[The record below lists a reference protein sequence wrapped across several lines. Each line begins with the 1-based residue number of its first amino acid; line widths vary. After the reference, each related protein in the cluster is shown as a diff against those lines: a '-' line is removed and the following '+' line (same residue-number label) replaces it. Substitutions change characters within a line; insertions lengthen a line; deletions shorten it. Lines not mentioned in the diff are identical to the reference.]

1 MRIARFSDNG
11 TPKYGVVDGPELS
24 VLQGHPLV
32 DGYETTGERVAIKEV
47 KLLSPTLPSKI
58 VCIGMNYRAHAM
70 EIGQDVPDE
79 PLMFFKPNTAVIGPG
94 DQIQLPHQSDQ
105 VELEIELAI
114 VIGKLTKNVSV
125 AEAAEHIWGYTVG
138 NDVTARDLQFS
149 DLQWARSKGFDTFC
163 PIGPWIETE
172 FEAEDQVIE
181 SRVNGEVRQ
190 KALLSDMNFKP
201 LELVSYVSE
210 NVTLLPGDVI
220 VTGSPAGI
228 SKIDSGDLIECE
240 IEGVGTLIN
249 PVA

>member
-1 MRIARFSDNG
+1 MRVARFSDNG
-11 TPKYGVVDGPELS
+11 APKYGVVDGPELS

-58 VCIGMNYRAHAM
+58 VCIGMNYQAHAM

-79 PLMFFKPNTAVIGPG
+79 PLMFFKPNTAVVGPG
-94 DQIQLPHQSDQ
+94 DQIQLPNQSDQ
-105 VELEIELAI
+105 VELEIELAV

-125 AEAAEHIWGYTVG
+125 AEASEHIWGYTVG

-190 KALLSDMNFKP
+190 KASLSDMNFKP

-228 SKIDSGDLIECE
+228 SKIDSGDVIECE

>member
-79 PLMFFKPNTAVIGPG
+79 PLMFFKPNTAIIGPG
-94 DQIQLPHQSDQ
+94 DQIQLPPQSDQ

-190 KALLSDMNFKP
+190 KALLSDMNFMP

>member
-24 VLQGHPLV
+24 VLTGHPLV
-32 DGYETTGERVAIKEV
+32 DGYETTGERVAIKDV

-58 VCIGMNYRAHAM
+58 VCIGMNYQAHAM

-94 DQIQLPHQSDQ
+94 DHIQLPHQSDQ

-114 VIGKLTKNVSV
+114 VIGKLTKNITV
-125 AEAAEHIWGYTVG
+125 AEAKDHIWGYTVG

-163 PIGPWIETE
+163 PIGPWVETE
-172 FEAEDQVIE
+172 FDPEDQVIE

-190 KALLSDMNFKP
+190 RASLSDMHFKP

-228 SKIDSGDLIECE
+228 SKIDSGDVIECE

-249 PVA
+249 PVS

>member
-24 VLQGHPLV
+24 VLRGHPLV
-32 DGYETTGERVAIKEV
+32 DGYETSGERVAIKEV

-58 VCIGMNYRAHAM
+58 VCIGMNYQAHAM

-94 DQIQLPHQSDQ
+94 DHIQLPRQSDQ

-172 FEAEDQVIE
+172 FEPEDQVIE

-190 KALLSDMNFKP
+190 KATLADMNFKP

-228 SKIDSGDLIECE
+228 SKIDSGDVIECE

-249 PVA
+249 PVS